1 MGRWDLLRGPRK
13 DGTDK
18 GSEEQQGIAQPALEV
33 IRGRGMEISLPTDF
47 ENVAVCRDVLQILEG
62 RRSVRQYSEQPLSL
76 AELSFL
82 LWYTQGT
89 KKIVG
94 RSKKAAFKTVPSA
107 GARHPLECYVA
118 VQRVEGME
126 PGLYH
131 YRSLSHQLEKVYGM
145 GDISQKLAEAA
156 YDQEYIKTAPITLIW
171 TAIPER
177 TYWRY
182 PDQAEKYVL
191 LDAGHVCENLY
202 LACGVI
208 DCGTC
213 AIGHYRQQKADQ
225 LVGVDGEEELVIYMA
240 PVGKKKEEGGEA

>member
-47 ENVAVCRDVLQILEG
+47 ENVAVRRDVLQILEG

-107 GARHPLECYVA
+107 RYSEWRGWNQGCIIIV
-118 VQRVEGME
+118 
-126 PGLYH
+126 LYP
-131 YRSLSHQLEKVYGM
+131 
-145 GDISQKLAEAA
+145 IS
-156 YDQEYIKTAPITLIW
+156 
-171 TAIPER
+171 
-177 TYWRY
+177 
-182 PDQAEKYVL
+182 
-191 LDAGHVCENLY
+191 
-202 LACGVI
+202 
-208 DCGTC
+208 
-213 AIGHYRQQKADQ
+213 
-225 LVGVDGEEELVIYMA
+225 
-240 PVGKKKEEGGEA
+240 

>member
-1 MGRWDLLRGPRK
+1 MGKWDILRGPAE
-13 DGTDK
+13 DGADK
-18 GSEEQQGIAQPALEV
+18 RSEEQQGIAQPALEV
-33 IRGRGMEISLPTDF
+33 IRGQGTEISLPTDF
-47 ENVAVCRDVLQILEG
+47 ENVIVCRDILRILEG
-62 RRSVRQYSEQPLSL
+62 RRSVRQYSEQSLSL
-76 AELSFL
+76 VELSFL
-82 LWYTQGT
+82 LWCTQGT

-118 VQRVEGME
+118 VQRVEGLE

-131 YRSLSHQLEKVYGM
+131 YRSLSHQLEKVYEV
-145 GDISQKLAEAA
+145 DSFPQRLAEAA
-156 YDQEYIKTAPITLIW
+156 YDQEYVGTAPITLIW

-182 PDQAEKYVL
+182 PDQAEKYTL

-208 DCGTC
+208 GCGTC
-213 AIGHYRQQKADQ
+213 AIGHYRQQKADE

-240 PVGKKKEEGGEA
+240 PVGKKKEEEIKA